1 MIVGLGI
8 DMCDRRRVNRA
19 IERHGNR
26 FCRRVLV
33 EAELQELQ
41 AYANKSAFVA
51 RRIAAKE
58 AVVKAL
64 GTGIARGV
72 GWQQIC
78 ISHMASGQPIAVL
91 TGAAAAMLEDRGI
104 ARVHLSITDEKDYAA
119 AVAVIES
126 NA

>member
-1 MIVGLGI
+1 MGI
-8 DMCDRRRVNRA
+8 DICDRRRVSQS
-19 IERHGNR
+19 IERYGDR
-26 FCRRVLV
+26 FCRRILV
-33 EAELQELQ
+33 DTEMQELRVH
-41 AYANKSAFVA
+41 ANKSSFVA

-78 ISHMASGQPIAVL
+78 VSHMESGQPVAIL
-91 TGAAAAMLEDRGI
+91 TGVASRILEERGI
-104 ARVHLSITDEKDYAA
+104 ERVHLSITDEKNYAA

-126 NA
+126 DI